1 MRRFADLHLNPCNP
15 DEISSMLNFAHEL
28 GYRRV
33 AVSSDKKGLLQAQRL
48 CNKLGLDLVS
58 RMDLKP
64 ANDKELTSLL
74 TRFRRSV
81 EIISI
86 VCETKPVLRQASK
99 DHRVDLLNFS
109 PMLKIR
115 SQVFFDS
122 QTAMLASESNCSY
135 EINVSDM
142 LYHIDAQ
149 TTRLLYIMRLE
160 FENAKKKNIPV
171 ILSSG
176 AVSKLQIREPRGIAS
191 LAELIGATEEEALK
205 MVSDNPNR
213 LVDRNREKLSSSFVS
228 PGVRVVKRHDSSPN

>member
-1 MRRFADLHLNPCNP
+1 
-15 DEISSMLNFAHEL
+15 AHEL
-28 GYRRV
+28 GYRRI
-33 AVSSDKKGLLQAQRL
+33 AVSSDEKSLLQAQSL
-48 CNKLGLDLVS
+48 CDKLGLDLVS

-86 VCETKPVLRQASK
+86 ICETKPVLRQASK

-115 SQVFFDS
+115 SQVFFDR
-122 QTAMLASESNCSY
+122 QAAMLASGSNCSY
-135 EINVSDM
+135 EINVSDI
-142 LYHIDAQ
+142 LHHVDAQ
-149 TTRLLYIMRLE
+149 NARLLYIMRLE
-160 FENAKKKNIPV
+160 LENAKKRNIPV

-176 AVSKLQIREPRGIAS
+176 AASKLQMREPRGIAS
-191 LAELIGATEEEALK
+191 LAELIGATEEEGLR

-228 PGVRVVKRHDSSPN
+228 PGVRVVKRRGSSTN

>member
-1 MRRFADLHLNPCNP
+1 MRQFADLHLKPRNP
-15 DEISSMLNFAHEL
+15 DEISSMLNLAHEL

-33 AVSSDKKGLLQAQRL
+33 AVSSDKKSLLHAQSI
-48 CNKLGLDLVS
+48 CNKIGLDLVS
-58 RMDLKP
+58 RIDLTP

-81 EIISI
+81 EILAII
-86 VCETKPVLRQASK
+86 CETKPVLRQASK

-115 SQVFFDS
+115 SQVFFDH
-122 QTAMLASESNCSY
+122 QTAMLASQSNCSY
-135 EINVSDM
+135 EINVSDI
-142 LYHIDAQ
+142 LHHIDAH
-149 TTRLLYIMRLE
+149 TARLLYIIRLE
-160 FENAKKKNIPV
+160 LENAKKKSIPV

-176 AVSKLQIREPRGIAS
+176 AVSKLQMREPRGTAS

-205 MVSDNPNR
+205 MISDNPNR

-228 PGVRVVKRHDSSPN
+228 PGLRVVKRHDS